1 MAITTATE
9 LKTALANWLKRS
21 DLTDR
26 LDEFIVLAEAGFNR
40 VLRVRAMEATM
51 NSTALTDGAAALP
64 TAFRA
69 FKEVRH
75 GGSTN
80 YTLTPK
86 SLEWV
91 RSQAASTSDA
101 RHFAVS
107 GTQVI
112 CWPRNGPIL
121 GTYYRSIESIADTES
136 NWLLTAHPDLY
147 LFACLTEAAIYS
159 FDDTRAA
166 FWRQRAS
173 ALLNEIQESDERD
186 EFDGGIIS
194 IRAR

>member
-1 MAITTATE
+1 MAISTAAE
-9 LKTALANWLKRS
+9 LKTALANWLKRD

-40 VLRVRAMEATM
+40 VLRVRAMEAAMT
-51 NSTALTDGAAALP
+51 STALTDGAASLP

-107 GTQVI
+107 GTQVV
-112 CWPRNGPIL
+112 CWPTTGPIL
-121 GTYYRSIESIADTES
+121 GTYYRSIPSLVGNSD
-136 NWLLTAHPDLY
+136 NWLLLAHPDLY

-159 FDDTRAA
+159 FDEEHAN